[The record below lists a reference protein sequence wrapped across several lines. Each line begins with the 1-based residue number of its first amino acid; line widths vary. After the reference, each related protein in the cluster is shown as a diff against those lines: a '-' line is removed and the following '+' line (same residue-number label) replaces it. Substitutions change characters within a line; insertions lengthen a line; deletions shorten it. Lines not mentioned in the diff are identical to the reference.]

1 MTQATR
7 RAAQRAA
14 YNQGYKDALNNRPPM
29 PTDPLLSF
37 YYLAGHDEAQPK
49 RLVPTTIMT
58 RSGPVTELCTLERAL
73 FLQAVNHH
81 VPGGR
86 R

>member
-1 MTQATR
+1 MTKATR
-7 RAAQRAA
+7 QAAQRAA
-14 YNQGYKDALNNRPPM
+14 YNAGYRDALNSLPAT

-37 YYLAGHDEAQPK
+37 FYLAGHEEAQPK
-49 RLVPTTIMT
+49 RLVPTTIVT
-58 RSGPVTELCTLERAL
+58 RNGPVTEYCTLERAA
-73 FLQAVNHH
+73 FLQATNHH